1 MFEKDNE
8 ENKVVDQTTIEAL
21 LGSIKNPN
29 GEQKYKTI
37 EDALNGLKH
46 SQEFIPTLLKEKES
60 TMDELKAL
68 KEKAEKVDALE
79 QTLADFMAQQ
89 KEQTPTSEVSFE
101 SIQNLVRQTLTQ
113 ESAEA
118 EKKKNQASVVQA
130 LTQQFGDKAQEEF
143 INKASQL
150 GMSPEKLEE
159 LASTSPVAV
168 KQLFGVSEQN
178 AHKQTKNFAPF
189 KTDVSASGFKAP
201 TETNIKRF
209 DKPLN
214 QTSNVKEALERARAM
229 AQELVENH
237 GITADDLSNP
247 KVFYKFMK

>member
-60 TMDELKAL
+60 TMEELKAL

-79 QTLADFMAQQ
+79 QTLADFMAKQ
-89 KEQTPTSEVSFE
+89 KEHTPTSEVSFE

-118 EKKKNQASVVQA
+118 EKKKNQAKVVGA
-130 LTQQFGDKAQEEF
+130 LSQQFGEKAQDEF
-143 INKASQL
+143 INKAKQI

-159 LASTSPVAV
+159 LAATSPVAV
-168 KQLFGVSEQN
+168 MQLFGVSEQT
-178 AHKQTKNFAPF
+178 AHKQSKNFAPF
-189 KTDVSASGFKAP
+189 KSDVNATGFKP
-201 TETNIKRF
+201 TEESFIKRNSG
-209 DKPLN
+209 PLRN
-214 QTSNVKEALERARAM
+214 TDEIKNAMGMAEGMAREL
-229 AQELVENH
+229 AQMGYTPE
-237 GITADDLSNP
+237 DLSNP
-247 KVFYKFMK
+247 AVYFKFFK